1 MDRPVYLF
9 MRKVN
14 PLNDALNRMAV
25 NFCIGFAKK
34 RLADSQLFS
43 TFIAMMFSTQ
53 TYQARRETLQA
64 NVSSGIILL
73 MGNTEAPINFKDNTY
88 PFRQDSTFLYY
99 FGIAAP
105 NLAAVIDIDE
115 GHTVIFGDEMTIEDI
130 VWMGRLETLGEKAG
144 KSGVSETRPANA
156 LAATLLQAMENGR
169 PVHFLPPY
177 RPANFIRLAQLTGI
191 AIEQLAESASVELI
205 KAVVAQ
211 RSIKSAEEVVEIER
225 AVNTSVDMHLAAM
238 RLAKPGMT
246 EQQVAATVQHVAQQ
260 ADSTL
265 AYPTILTVRGEVLHN
280 HFHGNV
286 LQEGD
291 IVINDSGAE
300 TASGYAGDLTRT
312 FPAGKTFTT
321 LQKEA
326 YEVVLNALESATA
339 ALKPGV
345 RYLDIHLHS
354 CRMLTEGLK
363 TLGLMR
369 GDVDEA
375 VAAGAHTLFF
385 QCGTGHMMGLD
396 VHDMEDLGEQYVGYT
411 DTLRKDTSTFGLK
424 SLRLG
429 KELEAGYV
437 LTVEP
442 GLYFIPELIDRWKA
456 DNKLAEFIDYN
467 KVETFWNF
475 GGIRV
480 EDDILI
486 TADGYRVLGK
496 PLAKTVAEIEAVRAE
511 AW

>member
-1 MDRPVYLF
+1 
-9 MRKVN
+9 
-14 PLNDALNRMAV
+14 
-25 NFCIGFAKK
+25 
-34 RLADSQLFS
+34 
-43 TFIAMMFSTQ
+43 MMFSTR
-53 TYQARRETLQA
+53 TYQSRREALQK

-73 MGNTEAPINFKDNTY
+73 MGNGEAPINFKDNTY

-99 FGIAAP
+99 FGIATP
-105 NLAAVIDIDE
+105 GLAAVIDIDE
-115 GHTVIFGDEMTIEDI
+115 DHTTIFGDEMTIDDI
-130 VWMGRLETLGEKAG
+130 IWMGRLETLKEKAS
-144 KSGVSETRPANA
+144 KAGVTHTRPTNA
-156 LAATLLQAMENGR
+156 LAAVLLQAMQDGR

-177 RPANFIRLAQLTGI
+177 RHANSIRLSHLTGI
-191 AIEQLAESASVELI
+191 AIEQLSESASVALI

-211 RSIKSAEEVVEIER
+211 RAVKSEEEVAEIER
-225 AVNTSVDMHLAAM
+225 AVNTSVDMHLTAM

-246 EQQVAATVQHVAQQ
+246 EQQLAAAVQHVAQQ
-260 ADSTL
+260 GGGTL
-265 AYPTILTVRGEVLHN
+265 AYPTILSVRGEVLHN
-280 HFHGNV
+280 HYHGNV

-291 IVINDSGAE
+291 LVLNDSGAE
-300 TASGYAGDLTRT
+300 TAMGYAGDLTRT

-326 YEVVLNALESATA
+326 YQVVLNALESATA

-345 RYLDIHLHS
+345 AYLDIHLHA

-363 TLGLMR
+363 AIGLMR
-369 GDVDEA
+369 GDTDEA

-411 DTLRKDTSTFGLK
+411 DNLRKDTNTFGLK

-456 DNKLAEFIDYN
+456 ENELVQFIDYE
-467 KVETFWNF
+467 KVEAFRNF

-486 TADGYRVLGK
+486 TRDGRRILGK
-496 PLAKTVAEIEAVRAE
+496 PLVKTVTEIEGIRAE

>member
-1 MDRPVYLF
+1 
-9 MRKVN
+9 
-14 PLNDALNRMAV
+14 
-25 NFCIGFAKK
+25 
-34 RLADSQLFS
+34 
-43 TFIAMMFSTQ
+43 MMFSTQ
-53 TYQARRETLQA
+53 TYRLRRETLQR

-73 MGNTEAPINFKDNTY
+73 MGNSEAPINFKDNTY

-99 FGIAAP
+99 FGISTP
-105 NLAAVIDIDE
+105 GLAALIDIDE
-115 GHTVIFGDEMTIEDI
+115 DRTIIFGDEMTIDDI
-130 VWMGRLETLGEKAG
+130 IWMGRLETLTEKAD
-144 KSGVSETRPANA
+144 KAGVSDTRPANT
-156 LAATLLQAMENGR
+156 LAAILLEAMQDGR
-169 PVHFLPPY
+169 PIHFLPPY
-177 RPANFIRLAQLTGI
+177 RPANCIRLAQLTGI
-191 AIEQLAESASVELI
+191 PIEQLSESASAELI

-211 RSIKSAEEVVEIER
+211 RSVKSAEEIAEIER

-246 EQQVAATVQHVAQQ
+246 EQQLAAAVQHVAQQ
-260 ADSTL
+260 AGSTL
-265 AYPTILTVRGEVLHN
+265 AYPTILTIRGEVLHN
-280 HFHGNV
+280 HYHGNV

-291 IVINDSGAE
+291 LILNDSGAE
-300 TASGYAGDLTRT
+300 TGMGYAGDLTRT
-312 FPAGKTFTT
+312 FPAGKTFTG

-326 YEVVLNALESATA
+326 YEVVLNALEAATA

-345 RYLDIHLHS
+345 RYLDIHFQS
-354 CRMLTEGLK
+354 CRVLTEGLK
-363 TLGLMR
+363 ALGLLR
-369 GDVDEA
+369 GNTEEA

-429 KELEAGYV
+429 KELQTGYV

-456 DNKLAEFIDYN
+456 ENKLAQFIDYGN
-467 KVETFWNF
+467 VEAFRNF

-480 EDDILI
+480 EDDVLI
-486 TADGYRVLGK
+486 TTNGHRILGK
-496 PLAKTVAEIEAVRAE
+496 PLAKTVVDIEEIRARS
-511 AW
+511 